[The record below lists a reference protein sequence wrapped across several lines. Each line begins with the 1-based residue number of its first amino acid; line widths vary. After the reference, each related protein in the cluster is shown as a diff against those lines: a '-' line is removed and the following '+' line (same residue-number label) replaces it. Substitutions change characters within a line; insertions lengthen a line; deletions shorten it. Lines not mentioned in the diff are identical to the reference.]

1 MQTVLQAADA
11 QRLSCVQREAVVAV
25 LDVRLA
31 GHGVEVG
38 LQGEL
43 HVVATG
49 LHLREEIKMLQRIEP
64 ERYEVYIMTR
74 SGLVKERLQTVQM
87 KNKLRRFE
95 LGGRRWFHFIII
107 IQEPYCTGSA
117 DCKNTTESRHLPV
130 VKRGTRGNIGF

>member
-74 SGLVKERLQTVQM
+74 SGLVKERLQTVQT
-87 KNKLRRFE
+87 KISSEDLSLEVEDGAILSLFKSR
-95 LGGRRWFHFIII
+95 I
-107 IQEPYCTGSA
+107 IQDRPF
-117 DCKNTTESRHLPV
+117 
-130 VKRGTRGNIGF
+130 VKTLLKVDTFP

>member
-25 LDVRLA
+25 LDVCLA

-49 LHLREEIKMLQRIEP
+49 LHLREEIKMLN
-64 ERYEVYIMTR
+64 V
-74 SGLVKERLQTVQM
+74 
-87 KNKLRRFE
+87 
-95 LGGRRWFHFIII
+95 
-107 IQEPYCTGSA
+107 
-117 DCKNTTESRHLPV
+117 
-130 VKRGTRGNIGF
+130 